1 MSLTATCSSICRAT
15 GTGYFITCPGPSPE
29 TETPAWQGLRP
40 VRTPARTIPV
50 TRVRLPGSESP
61 RAGGG
66 CPPPPSPSLP
76 GGFRLKMIS
85 SPRREQTVS
94 VHALP
99 GATSF
104 AACVQ
109 LFRRYPLA
117 VTEHCADGEYRS
129 MVLMNHAAEPAGR
142 TCFRHHL
149 PGGHR
154 QHAGPSRRRAARLG
168 NRQPGNRTAGGAL
181 QAASNLG

>member
-1 MSLTATCSSICRAT
+1 MSLAATCSSICRAT

-29 TETPAWQGLRP
+29 PETPAWQGLRP

-76 GGFRLKMIS
+76 G
-85 SPRREQTVS
+85 
-94 VHALP
+94 
-99 GATSF
+99 ATSF

-129 MVLMNHAAEPAGR
+129 MVLMNHAAGPAGYFVL
-142 TCFRHHL
+142 T
-149 PGGHR
+149 
-154 QHAGPSRRRAARLG
+154 QARNDLFVI
-168 NRQPGNRTAGGAL
+168 R
-181 QAASNLG
+181 S